1 MKTKEKKQILDNTGL
16 SRVLTRISHEIIE
29 RNRGADNLAIVGMVT
44 RGVVLARRL
53 AKQISQAEKRTVP
66 VGVLDATL
74 YRDDFRSGS
83 RSPAVRVTE
92 IPFSIQDKD
101 VIMVDDVLYTGRT
114 ARAALDALMDLGR
127 PRTVQF
133 AVLVDRG
140 LRELPIHAD
149 YVGKQV
155 PTSANEEVRVK
166 VREVDKA
173 DGVWLV
179 EVEK

>member
-53 AKQISQAEKRTVP
+53 AKLISQTEKKSVP
-66 VGVLDATL
+66 FGVLDATL
-74 YRDDFRSGS
+74 YRDDFRSGN

-166 VREVDKA
+166 VKEVDKA